1 VAARGDGRVGPLEI
15 EPAERLL
22 ARATGRYGPLVD
34 SAVLT
39 VLRRSLE
46 VDRDR
51 GTPFPDAWATAV
63 KVALLAEPDERE
75 HRNWDPRA
83 QAHSL
88 EWSRAYVGVAPT
100 APVRACQDLEGLV
113 AVAA

>member
-15 EPAERLL
+15 EPAERLF

-34 SAVLT
+34 SDVLT

-51 GTPFPDAWATAV
+51 GTPFSDAWATAI

-75 HRNWDPRA
+75 HRNWTLALRHTRLA
-83 QAHSL
+83 
-88 EWSRAYVGVAPT
+88 WSRAYVGVPAT

>member
-1 VAARGDGRVGPLEI
+1 
-15 EPAERLL
+15 
-22 ARATGRYGPLVD
+22 VD

-46 VDRDR
+46 RDRAR

-63 KVALLAEPDERE
+63 DVALLLEPDERE
-75 HRNWDPRA
+75 HRNWTYALR
-83 QAHSL
+83 HTRF

-100 APVRACQDLEGLV
+100 APVRACESLEQLA
-113 AVAA
+113 AVA

>member
-1 VAARGDGRVGPLEI
+1 MARCAGAARLPHQ
-15 EPAERLL
+15 LL

-34 SAVLT
+34 SVVLT

-46 VDRDR
+46 VDRAA
-51 GTPFPDAWATAV
+51 GTPFSDAWATAV

-75 HRNWDPRA
+75 LRNWTLALRHTRIA
-83 QAHSL
+83 
-88 EWSRAYVGVAPT
+88 WSRAYVGVPAT
-100 APVRACQDLEGLV
+100 APVRACQDLEDLT